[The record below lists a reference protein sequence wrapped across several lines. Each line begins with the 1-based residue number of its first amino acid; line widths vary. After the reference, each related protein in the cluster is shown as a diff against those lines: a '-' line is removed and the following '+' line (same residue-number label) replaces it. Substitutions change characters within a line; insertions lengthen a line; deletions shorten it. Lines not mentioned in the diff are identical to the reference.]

1 MIFRFDGI
9 DFYGTEA
16 TGVVFKG
23 DNDIDDDDDGP
34 KMMSTFHI
42 LTKLAAAAGCY

>member
-9 DFYGTEA
+9 DFYVTEA

-34 KMMSTFHI
+34 KMMSTFPHI
-42 LTKLAAAAGCY
+42 D